1 MIALDLRGAAA
12 APPRALSWHVPR
24 SVARLSGVVVVI
36 ALWELV
42 TAVGWV
48 SPDQLAGPIE
58 VVRTGWHL
66 LVDGT
71 LLPALWASL
80 QRVLWGL
87 AIGVPAGVVL
97 ATVAGLSRTGENLVD
112 SPVQILRFL
121 PVLALIPIDVLWF
134 GIGNVAKISLIV
146 LGVMNP
152 VYINTYAAIG
162 GIDARVHELAGSL
175 GLSRREALRKIVLPG
190 ALPGFLV
197 GFRLAVGVAWL
208 ILVVSEQINAT
219 NGIGYLM
226 VKAQEFFQS
235 DVIVVA
241 LAVYALLG
249 LASDLLLRAIER
261 KALAWRPSL
270 QQA

>member
-1 MIALDLRGAAA
+1 VTVLDLRGAAA
-12 APPRALSWHVPR
+12 AAPRTFSWHIPR
-24 SVARLSGVVVVI
+24 SVARLSGVVLAL

-42 TAVGWV
+42 TATGWV
-48 SPDQLAGPIE
+48 APDQLAGPLD

-66 LVDGT
+66 LVDDT
-71 LLPALWASL
+71 LLPALWVSL

-87 AIGVPAGVVL
+87 AIGVPIGVVL
-97 ATVAGLSRTGENLVD
+97 AAVAGLSRIGENLVD
-112 SPVQILRFL
+112 SPVQMLRFL
-121 PVLALIPIDVLWF
+121 PVLALIPLDVLWF

-146 LGVMNP
+146 LGVTIP

-162 GIDARVHELAGSL
+162 GIDPRYHELARSL
-175 GLSRREALRKIVLPG
+175 GLSRRETLRRVVLPG

-197 GFRLAVGVAWL
+197 GFRLSVSVAWL

-226 VKAQEFFQS
+226 VKAQEFFES

-249 LASDLLLRAIER
+249 LTSDIVLRAVER
-261 KALAWRPSL
+261 RALAWRPSL
-270 QQA
+270 QLS

>member
-1 MIALDLRGAAA
+1 MTVLELRGAAA
-12 APPRALSWHVPR
+12 APPRTFSWHVPR
-24 SVARLSGVVVVI
+24 SLARLSGVVVVI
-36 ALWELV
+36 AFWELV
-42 TAVGWV
+42 TAAGWV
-48 SPDQLAGPIE
+48 APDQLAGPID
-58 VVRTGWHL
+58 VLRTGWHL

-87 AIGVPAGVVL
+87 LIGVPIGVVL
-97 ATVAGLSRTGENLVD
+97 ATVAGLSRLGENLVD
-112 SPVQILRFL
+112 SPVQMLRFL
-121 PVLALIPIDVLWF
+121 PVLALIPLDVLWF

-146 LGVMNP
+146 LGVTIP

-162 GIDARVHELAGSL
+162 GIDARFHELARSL
-175 GLSRREALRKIVLPG
+175 GLSRRETLRKIVFPG

-226 VKAQEFFQS
+226 VKAQEFFES

-241 LAVYALLG
+241 LAIYALLG
-249 LASDLLLRAIER
+249 LLSDVLLRAIER

-270 QQA
+270 QLS